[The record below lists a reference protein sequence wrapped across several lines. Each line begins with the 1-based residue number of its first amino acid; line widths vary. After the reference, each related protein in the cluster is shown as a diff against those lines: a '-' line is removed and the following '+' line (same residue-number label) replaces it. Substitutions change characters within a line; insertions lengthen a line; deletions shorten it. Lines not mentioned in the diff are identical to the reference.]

1 MTPVHYVPTGVAN
14 LASVTAAFAR
24 LDCELVP
31 ATEATAI
38 ATAQRLLLP
47 GVGQFG
53 AACQRLQAAGMM
65 QALRERLER
74 GAPTLAICLG
84 MQLCAD
90 GSDEAPQHRG
100 LGVLQGRL
108 QRFPPTVRCPQMGW
122 NAVAA
127 PADTRLLRNGHAYF
141 ANSYR
146 LAAAPAGWHAATA
159 EHGGSF
165 VAALERGA
173 VLLCQ
178 FHPELSGSYGQ
189 ELLAR
194 WLACAGDAPC

>member
-31 ATEATAI
+31 AAAAAAI
-38 ATAQRLLLP
+38 ATAPRLLLP

-53 AACQRLQAAGMM
+53 AACQRLQAAGLL

-90 GSDEAPQHRG
+90 GSDEAPQQRG

-108 QRFPPTVRCPQMGW
+108 QRFPPAVRCPQMGW
-122 NAVAA
+122 NAVTA
-127 PADTRLLRNGHAYF
+127 PAGARLLRNGHAYF

-146 LAAAPAGWHAATA
+146 LAAAPAGWLAATA

-173 VLLCQ
+173 LLLCQ

-189 ELLAR
+189 ELLTR
-194 WLACAGDAPC
+194 WLASAAEAPC

>member
-1 MTPVHYVPTGVAN
+1 VIPVHYLPTGVAN
-14 LASVTAAFAR
+14 LASVKAAFAR

-31 ATEATAI
+31 AEDVAAVTAS
-38 ATAQRLLLP
+38 ARLLLP

-53 AACQRLQAAGMM
+53 AANQRLQAAGVT
-65 QALRERLER
+65 QALRERMQR

-90 GSDEAPQHRG
+90 GSDEAPDQRG
-100 LGVLQGRL
+100 LGVLPGWL
-108 QRFPPTVRCPQMGW
+108 QRFPAPLRCPQMGW
-122 NAVAA
+122 NMVEAA
-127 PADTRLLRNGHAYF
+127 PGARLLQSGHAYF

-146 LAAAPAGWHAATA
+146 LTTVPAGWLGAMAN
-159 EHGGSF
+159 HGERF

-178 FHPELSGSYGQ
+178 FHPELSGSYGR

-194 WLACAGDAPC
+194 WLACTAEATC